1 MRMADEA
8 VCIGPAPTSQ
18 SYLRMDKI
26 LDAVKA
32 TGAQA
37 VHPGYGFLSENM
49 EFAAKLVSWSQ
60 NSKVTFHY

>member
-1 MRMADEA
+1 MADEA

-49 EFAAKLVSWSQ
+49 EFAAKLVS
-60 NSKVTFHY
+60 